1 MRVGLGRLQ
10 RSSLWA
16 RGKEET
22 GGRVRGIVG
31 FVGMEEEEEEKR
43 KMRRRRRRWRRK
55 RRKAAGGWEETKGR
69 KWQVKGICVHYVGS
83 ACKCV
88 GTRVCAT
95 LHKNSCV
102 CVHVHGWCIYMPAVY
117 TDICLWLHVHGC
129 MYKTMGMCVNLCL
142 SLNRCQTQETR
153 TNRK

>member
-1 MRVGLGRLQ
+1 MLGTASRLYFKVRVGLGRLQ

-22 GGRVRGIVG
+22 GGRVWGIVG

-43 KMRRRRRRWRRK
+43 KTRRRRRRWRRK

-83 ACKCV
+83 ACMCV
-88 GTRVCAT
+88 GTRVCAN

-102 CVHVHGWCIYMPAVY
+102 CVHVHGWVHMHACCVHRYMHMGA
-117 TDICLWLHVHGC
+117 CAWLYAQDNGNVC
-129 MYKTMGMCVNLCL
+129 EPVPVP
-142 SLNRCQTQETR
+142 E
-153 TNRK
+153 